1 MVKELKMNLNE
12 LIEIQKAMTDFR
24 DAVIHKCDNPFA
36 VNAEMCELSRCLGIL
51 RYTTSKLAK
60 EVEVEIDTL

>member
-1 MVKELKMNLNE
+1 MNLNE

-24 DAVIHKCDNPFA
+24 DAVISKCNNTYS
-36 VNAEMCELSRCLGIL
+36 VNAEMCELSRCIGML

-60 EVEVEIDTL
+60 EVEVEIGTL